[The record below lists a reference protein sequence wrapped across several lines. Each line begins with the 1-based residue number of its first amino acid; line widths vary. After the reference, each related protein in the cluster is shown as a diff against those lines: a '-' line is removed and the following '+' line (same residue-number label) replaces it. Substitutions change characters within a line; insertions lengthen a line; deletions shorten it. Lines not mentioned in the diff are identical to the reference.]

1 MYAKTGVLPSPLQ
14 TQQELDSLDI
24 LVETGDVN
32 EAPYNVFI
40 GHNLGHRVFTMS
52 IPFRKFKDISDVAN
66 DRELGPV
73 AQRSLDPNHAKKLAG
88 YMLKGLISA
97 AKLKR
102 LVMDKPPL
110 EVFDH
115 ILHALGEQPYFSIQP
130 LVCNIRNIPLGGTG
144 TGGIRGVRLE
154 TIGGETAAFKVYLS
168 ERHTLWVVDG
178 QHRRKGADLTMEF
191 LEAVRATGRYPA
203 KSAVLYPAK
212 GAEVTEDE
220 MVAWNEAYDA
230 ARSYAT
236 LSVEVHLGLDVMQE
250 RQLFHDLN
258 RLGKK
263 VDPSLAL
270 QFDSSNPVTAFIKN
284 RLAGDLAIQISDKDP
299 KDWSEDTGG
308 LTLKDVVAIN
318 AIAFL
323 NKGNI
328 SGATPAVVEPREGEV
343 LRLWERIIEIPHFG
357 SDRAKEHTVAAQPV
371 VLKALAKITYDLNF
385 SNRKPED
392 AHQLFDNFLDGLS
405 SIDFSH
411 RNPVWNY
418 YSLSGEDRQHPS
430 FSGLENYLPPDDGA
444 NRDIG
449 SEQSGFMRFG
459 AKHNDIYPLL
469 ADMIRWQLKLP
480 SRFV

>member
-1 MYAKTGVLPSPLQ
+1 MYAKNGILPSPLQ
-14 TQQELDSLDI
+14 TQQELDSLDT

-32 EAPYNVFI
+32 ESPYNVFI

-52 IPFRKFKDISDVAN
+52 VPFRKFKDISDVAN
-66 DRELGPV
+66 DREVGPV
-73 AQRSLDPNHAKKLAG
+73 AQRSLDPTHAKKLAG

-102 LVMDKPPL
+102 EVTGKPPL
-110 EVFDH
+110 EVFDQ
-115 ILHALGEQPYFSIQP
+115 ILRALGEQPYFSIQP

-144 TGGIRGVRLE
+144 AGGIRGVRLE

-191 LEAVRATGRYPA
+191 LEVVRATGRYPA

-212 GAEVTEDE
+212 GQEVSEDE

-236 LSVEVHLGLDVMQE
+236 LSVEVHLGLGVLQE

-284 RLAGDLAIQISDKDP
+284 RLAGDLAIQISEKDS
-299 KDWSEDTGG
+299 KDWSEDTGA
-308 LTLKDVVAIN
+308 LVLKDMVAIN

-328 SGATPAVVEPREGEV
+328 SGATPAIIEPREAAI
-343 LRLWERIIEIPHFG
+343 LRLWEKIIEIPHFG
-357 SDRAKEHTVAAQPV
+357 ADRAKEKTVSAQPV
-371 VLKALAKITYDLNF
+371 MLKALAKIAYDLNF
-385 SNRKPED
+385 SNRKPDD
-392 AHQLFDNFLDGLS
+392 ADVLFEKFLDGIHS
-405 SIDFSH
+405 VDFSH
-411 RNPVWNY
+411 SNLVWNY
-418 YSLSGEDRQHPS
+418 YGVSAEVRER
-430 FSGLENYLPPDDGA
+430 FAGLEDYLPPDDGA
-444 NRDIG
+444 NRDVG

-469 ADMIRWQLKLP
+469 ADMIRWQIGLP
-480 SRFV
+480 SRFL

>member
-1 MYAKTGVLPSPLQ
+1 MFAKTGVLPTPLQ
-14 TQQELDSLDI
+14 TQQELDSLDT

-32 EAPYNVFI
+32 EFPYNVFI

-52 IPFRKFKDISDVAN
+52 VPFRKFKDISDVAN
-66 DRELGPV
+66 DREAGPV
-73 AQRSLDPNHAKKLAG
+73 AQRSLDPTHAKKLAA
-88 YMLKGLISA
+88 YMVKGLVSA

-102 LVMDKPPL
+102 QVTNKPALPA
-110 EVFDH
+110 FDQ

-144 TGGIRGVRLE
+144 AGGIRGVRLE
-154 TIGGETAAFKVYLS
+154 TISGETAAFKVYLS

-178 QHRRKGADLTMEF
+178 QHRRKGADLAMEF
-191 LEAVRATGRYPA
+191 LEAVRSTGRYPA
-203 KSAVLYPAK
+203 KSAVLFPAK
-212 GAEVTEDE
+212 GAEVSEDQ
-220 MVAWNEAYDA
+220 MVVWNEAYDA

-236 LSVEVHLGLDVMQE
+236 LSVEVHLGLDIMQE

-270 QFDSSNPVTAFIKN
+270 QFDSSNPITAFIKN
-284 RLAGDLAIQISDKDP
+284 RLAGDLAIQISDREP

-318 AIAFL
+318 AIAFM

-328 SGATPAVVEPREGEV
+328 SGATPAVIEPREAQV

-385 SNRKPED
+385 SNRRPEEAD
-392 AHQLFDNFLDGLS
+392 QLFDQFLDGLNT
-405 SIDFSH
+405 IDFSH
-411 RNPVWNY
+411 RNPMWNY
-418 YSLSGEDRQHPS
+418 YGMSVDDREKA
-430 FSGLENYLPPDDGA
+430 GLADLARYLPPDDGA
-444 NRDIG
+444 NRDVG

-459 AKHNDIYPLL
+459 AKHNDIFPLL
-469 ADMIRWQLKLP
+469 ADMIRWKLQLP
-480 SRFV
+480 GRF